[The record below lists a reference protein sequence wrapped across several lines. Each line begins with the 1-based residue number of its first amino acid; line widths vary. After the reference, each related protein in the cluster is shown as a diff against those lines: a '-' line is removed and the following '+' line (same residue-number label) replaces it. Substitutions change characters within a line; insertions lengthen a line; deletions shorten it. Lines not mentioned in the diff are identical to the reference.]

1 MIERERGKDG
11 QRKEKE
17 WGTQAAFDWT
27 DSVSETVRDG
37 VRDDVSLSLSHTK
50 LKVREQKKEI
60 K

>member
-1 MIERERGKDG
+1 MIERGKDG

-37 VRDDVSLSLSHTK
+37 VRDDVSLSLTQNSK
-50 LKVREQKKEI
+50 SESKRKK
-60 K
+60 